1 MIDRAQTENVKRRVA
16 ISAFEYY
23 PTKHL
28 DELGYRVEEDVDW
41 CLEPLAGLPARELEA
56 LRATVELLIT
66 TPTANRRPFIRY
78 LAALSCPS
86 VDGNPEDSLPRS
98 EDPT

>member
-1 MIDRAQTENVKRRVA
+1 MIDRAQTENVMRRVA
-16 ISAFEYY
+16 ISAFQYY

-28 DELGYRVEEDVDW
+28 DEPGYSVDEDVIW
-41 CLEPLAGLPARELEA
+41 CLEPLAALPATELDG

-78 LAALSCPS
+78 LARLSEPTINARH
-86 VDGNPEDSLPRS
+86 VDAPTGPEDPA
-98 EDPT
+98 